1 MFGDRIRE
9 LIGTWSPGTS
19 SLRNWI
25 KMANISL
32 VILHPRQWTHQVR
45 GPTAR
50 CRGPQLAGAI
60 GRCYGARSR
69 LTGFLMIFV
78 GSCHDYFAHDT
89 FPGGLRLSI
98 SICWV
103 PFWIFSPP
111 WKAMSLLKLLIYI
124 YNYIYMIYN
133 YIYDIYIYIIFIFD
147 IQFLEEF
154 KQEPILGRTW
164 RDLRCQPKLVAASD
178 WSHLKGFVLCFF
190 FRSFSCVSWEFW
202 ADPKYASLYV
212 NLWQVGVKKI
222 PLPGRKDWLSKLVLA
237 TSVILTLWSRT
248 ELNKTLMTWVWVKI
262 KELGD
267 YNLHL
272 QWIFPLKSPFLVDF
286 PSKT

>member
-1 MFGDRIRE
+1 M
-9 LIGTWSPGTS
+9 
-19 SLRNWI
+19 
-25 KMANISL
+25 
-32 VILHPRQWTHQVR
+32 
-45 GPTAR
+45 
-50 CRGPQLAGAI
+50 
-60 GRCYGARSR
+60 
-69 LTGFLMIFV
+69 
-78 GSCHDYFAHDT
+78 
-89 FPGGLRLSI
+89 
-98 SICWV
+98 
-103 PFWIFSPP
+103 
-111 WKAMSLLKLLIYI
+111 IYI
-124 YNYIYMIYN
+124 Y
-133 YIYDIYIYIIFIFD
+133 YIYIWYPVFGR
-147 IQFLEEF
+147 IQTGTNSWADVARPEVSTEIGCCLRLVPLER
-154 KQEPILGRTW
+154 I
-164 RDLRCQPKLVAASD
+164 C
-178 WSHLKGFVLCFF
+178 FVFF